1 MTAVEYRQTPNRVQ
15 LRPIPAALRLGNEA
29 GTVARRRDLSGDP
42 VFWAIR
48 FLSRPR
54 RSAMYALYWFWREIE
69 TIARDETSD
78 LLKEALLSDWRS
90 EIALLYDGRP
100 RREVT
105 RSLVGPVRL
114 YGLKCDDFLTI
125 VNGLGTG
132 TRGAAQAPSLAAFD
146 FHGALVAV
154 AMGRLAVRIFGL
166 EELAAERIATEFGR
180 GAHIT
185 RILRDLSLDA
195 PRNRLYLPRELLR
208 AHGIVSTHP
217 GAVLT
222 HPLLGHVCHEL
233 AVTAEKHYAAAAA
246 AIGPGRSREARVA
259 ALMLGGCREIL
270 HDSVAR
276 GWEHLEKPVG
286 LSAGRKAELLLRYG
300 LASAESL
307 LWHRVSALG
316 ELVTREHP
324 LAP

>member
-105 RSLVGPVRL
+105 RSLVEPVRL

-132 TRGAAQAPSLAAFD
+132 TRGAAQAPSLAAD
-146 FHGALVAV
+146 L
-154 AMGRLAVRIFGL
+154 GRPTTAHRDASTLIDRQCHSRRVGKRVVLRQTSDHTIDRLGRFFIFQSVEPPLYGTH
-166 EELAAERIATEFGR
+166 EELAARHTQLTCRTLHPIERFIRQGNR
-180 GAHIT
+180 RLHNRSIT
-185 RILRDLSLDA
+185 W
-195 PRNRLYLPRELLR
+195 LY
-208 AHGIVSTHP
+208 H
-217 GAVLT
+217 
-222 HPLLGHVCHEL
+222 
-233 AVTAEKHYAAAAA
+233 
-246 AIGPGRSREARVA
+246 RS
-259 ALMLGGCREIL
+259 
-270 HDSVAR
+270 
-276 GWEHLEKPVG
+276 
-286 LSAGRKAELLLRYG
+286 
-300 LASAESL
+300 
-307 LWHRVSALG
+307 
-316 ELVTREHP
+316 
-324 LAP
+324 